1 MLFDCHPKISHK
13 HCFQFLWSHFNSQ
26 EKLTTILMQNLG
38 VTNKEHYGMLWYFL
52 EWSIR
57 CVSFVL
63 QWPYSVFCDLITRAE
78 SMEACKQSV
87 CFSMVAHVV
96 SMFIMVR
103 WLPMRPKLLYN
114 ERKKRLV
121 RKPLRPRPS
130 RTMLR
135 EIWMRPFQHWCGI
148 IHHIFIISLI
158 RLQNSRFFKAPAWE
172 FCANERVR
180 RKKRK
185 TFRVSFQTHSL
196 F

>member
-1 MLFDCHPKISHK
+1 
-13 HCFQFLWSHFNSQ
+13 
-26 EKLTTILMQNLG
+26 MQ
-38 VTNKEHYGMLWYFL
+38 
-52 EWSIR
+52 
-57 CVSFVL
+57 
-63 QWPYSVFCDLITRAE
+63 
-78 SMEACKQSV
+78 ACKQSV

-135 EIWMRPFQHWCGI
+135 EIWTRPFQHWCGI

-158 RLQNSRFFKAPAWE
+158 RLQNSRFFKAPAWD
-172 FCANERVR
+172 FLRERACEAKE
-180 RKKRK
+180 KKNFSRL
-185 TFRVSFQTHSL
+185 FPDSL
-196 F
+196 FVLTLAPPSPQYFCLTAPAFLHYEKIRAVL